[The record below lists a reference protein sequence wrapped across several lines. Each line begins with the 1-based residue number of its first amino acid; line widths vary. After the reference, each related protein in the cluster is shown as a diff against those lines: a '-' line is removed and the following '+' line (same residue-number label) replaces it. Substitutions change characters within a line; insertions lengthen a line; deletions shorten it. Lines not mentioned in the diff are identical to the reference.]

1 MHGDSLASSADLESY
16 ASAAPRGAVR
26 AIGGVD
32 GAALAQHFAAAGPR
46 EYGRRPLIVKLSP
59 AATAA
64 TVVDQIADAL
74 AEAARRL
81 WPFWWGRVRFHQGR
95 DTLARLAT
103 GLAARRAAREIHGV
117 SAAWAEAAARFAA
130 EDRAPRV
137 AGAELGR
144 EVVELAHVVGGDGLV
159 IYADAGECGRWPHPE
174 ALVRA
179 LEATAARVDGAVVA
193 LFAALPPHAAPYD
206 RILFEAH
213 ELRLKASE
221 PTPAREALAWIGP
234 ARGEPHPMSSVE
246 QRLARALVS
255 DPELAP
261 MFVFNRR
268 IRTASG
274 GAPRVD
280 LVWDQGRLV
289 VEIDGFACHGN
300 RRAFVQDRHRDY
312 ELLISG
318 YAVLRLTNDEIDEDL
333 EKAIE
338 KIRDVAAFCRR
349 RLEG

>member
-1 MHGDSLASSADLESY
+1 MHGDSLASSADLELY
-16 ASAAPRGAVR
+16 ASAAPLGAVR
-26 AIGGVD
+26 ALGGVD

-46 EYGRRPLIVKLSP
+46 EYGRRPLIVTLRP
-59 AATAA
+59 TATAA
-64 TVVDQIADAL
+64 GVVDQIADAL

-103 GLAARRAAREIHGV
+103 GLAARRAAREIAGV
-117 SAAWAEAAARFAA
+117 SAAWAEAAARLAA
-130 EDRAPRV
+130 EDRAPRIL
-137 AGAELGR
+137 GAELGR
-144 EVVELAHVVGGDGLV
+144 EVFELARVVGGDGLTL
-159 IYADAGECGRWPHPE
+159 YTDAGSSADWPHPE
-174 ALVRA
+174 ALARA
-179 LEATAARVDGAVVA
+179 LEATAARINGVVVA
-193 LFAALPPHAAPYD
+193 LFRTLPGNAAPFD
-206 RILFEAH
+206 RILYDAH
-213 ELRLKASE
+213 ELRLGAAQ
-221 PTPAREALAWIGP
+221 PTPAPEPLAWIGP

-246 QRLARALVS
+246 QRLARALVA

-261 MFVFNRR
+261 LFVFNRR
-268 IRTASG
+268 VRTANG
-274 GAPRVD
+274 GTPRVD
-280 LVWDQGRLV
+280 LIWVQGRLV